1 MQWQTEEET
10 WVTVIE
16 SCSESERN
24 DRASETRHMV
34 ETVAADMSLET
45 LASVMT
51 LHSRR
56 RGLEIASSRSKKHI
70 TKNMH
75 NESNMKENKRNI
87 KKHETCLIHCD

>member
-10 WVTVIE
+10 SVIE

-51 LHSRR
+51 LHARR
-56 RGLEIASSRSKKHI
+56 RSLEIASSRSKKH
-70 TKNMH
+70 MH
-75 NESNMKENKRNI
+75 NENERK
-87 KKHETCLIHCD
+87 

>member
-1 MQWQTEEET
+1 MQWQTVEET

-56 RGLEIASSRSKKHI
+56 RGLENASSRSKTH
-70 TKNMH
+70 MH